1 MGFFVGFGCCF
12 FGCIVVSS
20 FLFVSVRVC
29 VCDILWEGLLAL
41 CTPMLNLTQTNPK
54 CLVI

>member
-20 FLFVSVRVC
+20 FLFASVRVC